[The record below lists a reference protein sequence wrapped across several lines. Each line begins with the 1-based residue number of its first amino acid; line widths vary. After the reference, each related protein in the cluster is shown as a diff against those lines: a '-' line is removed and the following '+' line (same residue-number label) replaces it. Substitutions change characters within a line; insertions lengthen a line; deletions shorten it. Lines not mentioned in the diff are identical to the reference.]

1 MAVGGRFRP
10 CATTLGQMAEPAGRP
25 IEVDDAP
32 LADPSAIQRAYRRE
46 RALRR
51 AKVEHRR
58 RAKHASLRFWVM
70 LWFLLVFCVVLALVI
85 WSQVQQLF
93 GL

>member
-1 MAVGGRFRP
+1 
-10 CATTLGQMAEPAGRP
+10 MAEPARRDVELDEP
-25 IEVDDAP
+25 P
-32 LADPSAIQRAYRRE
+32 LADPTAIQRAYRRE
-46 RALRR
+46 RAKRR

-58 RAKHASLRFWVM
+58 RAKHASLRFWVV
-70 LWFLLVFCVVLALVI
+70 LWVLLFACVILALTI